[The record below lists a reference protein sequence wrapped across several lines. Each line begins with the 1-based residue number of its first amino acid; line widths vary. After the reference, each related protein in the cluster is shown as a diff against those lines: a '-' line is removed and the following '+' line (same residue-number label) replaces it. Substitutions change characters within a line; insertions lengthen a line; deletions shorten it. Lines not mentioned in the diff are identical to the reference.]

1 MVNLAGSKKSFL
13 VIGGAGLLGVHVVQQ
28 LHQRGDVVDLVDLVL
43 PRVTFAERV
52 KTYLFDI
59 ADVELMRHEL
69 SSRHYDAALWCI
81 DLAHQPNSK
90 AALTE
95 QFRHNLR
102 RLRSALAIMAEMGIK
117 RLVFI
122 AGPELLRAQS
132 SALQM
137 LGDLAAGFAMQVS
150 VIIVGELQ
158 GGLYSC
164 AREWE
169 HDHNRGGVDTL
180 LRVVFGQRLFFNLS
194 DLAELSQQ
202 YAVFDVAD
210 VARLCIQHA
219 DTLALPEVVGIE
231 AVYVLTGGAQATLQ
245 EWRVLVEEQV
255 GSKIAIRSSLMD
267 SDSIPPLAALTLTPM
282 PALTEVVLHS
292 DPSLLAQRSLRRMKG
307 ARKDDYLS
315 VLDELQR
322 RFPSAT
328 TQRWFALKGMKAWW
342 KRLAWRSVINSA
354 WVFKRTLD
362 VMVSVLA
369 ILLLMPLFIVSALI
383 IKSQDGGPVL
393 FWQMRVGTYGR
404 EFPFPKFRSMV
415 VNAEIKRMALLDL
428 SHHKQAGCDV
438 TFKMRR
444 DPRVTPYGR
453 IIRKLSIDEL
463 PQLWCVLTGEMSLV
477 GPRPPL
483 PSEVDR
489 YTLNDRRRLSIKPGL
504 TCIWQVSG
512 RSDIAFAQ
520 QVELDAQY
528 ITSQSFYLDIKLLLK
543 TVPAVLFGRG
553 AY

>member
-1 MVNLAGSKKSFL
+1 MTHPASNKSNFL
-13 VIGGAGLLGVHVVQQ
+13 VIGGAGLLGAHIVQQ

-43 PRVTFAERV
+43 PRVTFTERV

-59 ADVELMRHEL
+59 ADAELMRREL
-69 SSRHYDAALWCI
+69 SGRHYQAAFWCI
-81 DLAHQPNSK
+81 DINRQPGSK
-90 AALTE
+90 ASPVE
-95 QFRHNLR
+95 QLQHNVK
-102 RLRSALAIMAEMGIK
+102 RLRAALAIMAEMNIR
-117 RLVFI
+117 RLVFV
-122 AGPELLRAQS
+122 AGPELLRAH
-132 SALQM
+132 SAALKI
-137 LGDLAAGFAMQVS
+137 LTDLAAGFGLPVS
-150 VIIVGELQ
+150 VVVVGELQ

-180 LRVVFGQRLFFNLS
+180 FRVVLGQRLFLNLP
-194 DLAELSQQ
+194 DAAALQQ
-202 YAVFDVAD
+202 RYSVFDVAD
-210 VARLCIQHA
+210 VARLCLDHA
-219 DTLALPEVVGIE
+219 DAPALPEAHGIE
-231 AVYVLTGGAQATLQ
+231 GIHVLTGGAQASLQ
-245 EWRVLVEEQV
+245 EWITLVEQLS
-255 GSKIAIRSSLMD
+255 GSKIAIRSAVSGGD
-267 SDSIPPLAALTLTPM
+267 DIPPLSEPTLQPM
-282 PALTEVVLHS
+282 PVLTERVLPG
-292 DPSLLAQRSLRRMKG
+292 DPALLAQRSIRRMKS

-322 RFPSAT
+322 RFPAAA
-328 TQRWFALKGMKAWW
+328 TQRWFALKGIKAWW
-342 KRLAWRSVINSA
+342 KRLAWRSVINMA
-354 WVFKRTLD
+354 RALKRGLD
-362 VMVSVLA
+362 VGVSLA
-369 ILLLMPLFIVSALI
+369 ALFTLLPVFLLSALI
-383 IKSQDGGPVL
+383 IKMQDGGPVL

-415 VNAEIKRMALLDL
+415 VNAEMKRLALLDS
-428 SHHKQAGCDV
+428 SHHKQTGSDV

-453 IIRKLSIDEL
+453 FIRKLSIDEL

-489 YTLNDRRRLSIKPGL
+489 YTLSDRRRLSIKPGL

-528 ITSQSFYLDIKLLLK
+528 ITSQSFYLDIKLLFK